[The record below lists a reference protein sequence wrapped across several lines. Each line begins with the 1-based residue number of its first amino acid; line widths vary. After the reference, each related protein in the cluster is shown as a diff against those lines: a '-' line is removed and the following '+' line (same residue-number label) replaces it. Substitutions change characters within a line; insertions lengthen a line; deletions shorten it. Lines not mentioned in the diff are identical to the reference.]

1 MLKTFANVYEQSCVK
16 RFVGNGPK
24 AYRLVSGRCGRRE
37 RKFPDRRD
45 KPMEMTSLTQ
55 KRYGYIIQALAET
68 SADKKRSG
76 DVHNALKVL
85 ETAKKVLA
93 IKDWANFAKA
103 DNGLDEE
110 QLFLIAEALE
120 HRAERREIFGPTY
133 DARMMRETAALV
145 REFKRQRE
153 AEWMKQRF
161 QEGIA

>member
-1 MLKTFANVYEQSCVK
+1 MDA
-16 RFVGNGPK
+16 
-24 AYRLVSGRCGRRE
+24 
-37 RKFPDRRD
+37 
-45 KPMEMTSLTQ
+45 TSLTRKQ
-55 KRYGYIIQALAET
+55 YGYIIQALAEM
-68 SADKKRSG
+68 SADKKRIG
-76 DVHNALKVL
+76 DVYNALKVL

-120 HRAERREIFGPTY
+120 QRAERREIFGPTY

-153 AEWMKQRF
+153 VAWIKQRF

>member
-1 MLKTFANVYEQSCVK
+1 
-16 RFVGNGPK
+16 
-24 AYRLVSGRCGRRE
+24 
-37 RKFPDRRD
+37 
-45 KPMEMTSLTQ
+45 MEMTSLTQ

-76 DVHNALKVL
+76 DVHNALKIL
-85 ETAKKVLA
+85 ETAKKVLK
-93 IKDWANFAKA
+93 IKDWTNFAKA

-120 HRAERREIFGPTY
+120 QRAERREIFGPTY